1 MKSREQSHL
10 ALGSLKRHLH
20 RVLAELHPC
29 RQVFENDDGV
39 ECLRIEAGKQ
49 GTRGLNGQPAADDIV
64 ECDLGLDAAV
74 HAEQIAALESLRS
87 LAEHAGRESRAL
99 AGFVP
104 IDKDSP
110 AARRPLVGL
119 AYTVR
124 HNPRAWMIVGKNT
137 RKPLR

>member
-29 RQVFENDDGV
+29 RQVFENDDRV
-39 ECLRIEAGKQ
+39 EGLRIEAGKQ
-49 GTRGLNGQPAADDIV
+49 GTRGLNRQPAADDIV

-87 LAEHAGRESRAL
+87 LAEHARRETPAL

-104 IDKDSP
+104 IATDSP
-110 AARRPLVGL
+110 ATPPTLARL
-119 AYTVR
+119 
-124 HNPRAWMIVGKNT
+124 
-137 RKPLR
+137 